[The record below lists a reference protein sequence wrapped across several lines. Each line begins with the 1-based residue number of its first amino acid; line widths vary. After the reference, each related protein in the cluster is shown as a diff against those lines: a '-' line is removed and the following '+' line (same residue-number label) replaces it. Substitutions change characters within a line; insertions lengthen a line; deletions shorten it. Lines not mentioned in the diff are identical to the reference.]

1 MAKSNSKTRGK
12 VIIAGPTTGK
22 STLVDRQDTRNI
34 YIDIDD
40 ILGPIKKQFNYDLL
54 SNPSEAIKRSV
65 ANLTKHICDN
75 LLNHGFNIL
84 SNDPYIILSA
94 KPSMMVIRSDV
105 EKHMMERIKNQSSR
119 NQGSSKG
126 SNPKWIKDF
135 AERWRLDY
143 YNNWLEKFKSV
154 SPNAKVVELA
164 EDSGLSDV
172 FESLS
177 GDDPE

>member
-1 MAKSNSKTRGK
+1 MTMMNGRPKGK

-22 STLVDRQDTRNI
+22 SFLVDIQKNNNI

-40 ILGPIKKQFNYDLL
+40 ILGPIKKQFNYDVLDK
-54 SNPSEAIKRSV
+54 PSEAAKRSV

-75 LLNHGFNIL
+75 LLNRGFNIL
-84 SNDPYIILSA
+84 SNDPYLILSVR
-94 KPSMMVIRSDV
+94 PSMMVIRSDV
-105 EKHMMERIKNQSSR
+105 EKHMLKRVETQKARK
-119 NQGSSKG
+119 QGSSNG
-126 SNPKWIKDF
+126 SDPKWIKDF
-135 AERWRLDY
+135 SAKWRSHY
-143 YNNWLEKFKSV
+143 YQDWLEKFKSV